1 MSQEALALVVKRSWG
16 VSFSWVLFG
25 QMMAR
30 PVRNQGRDDTTPDK
44 AEATRSCTYPP
55 PCPVRPQ
62 RYIFFKTPREVKPP
76 EDLQDLGVRFLQPF
90 VNLLSKGTYWWMNAF
105 IKTAHKKPIDLRAIG
120 KLPIAMRALTNYQR
134 LCEAFDARA
143 VSGGMITLSVPCALV

>member
-1 MSQEALALVVKRSWG
+1 
-16 VSFSWVLFG
+16 
-25 QMMAR
+25 MA
-30 PVRNQGRDDTTPDK
+30 PSVRDQVWNITTPN
-44 AEATRSCTYPP
+44 
-55 PCPVRPQ
+55 PCWGKVGSDEKLHLPIPHGPCAPQ

-90 VNLLSKGTYWWMNAF
+90 VNLLSKGTYWWMNTF

-134 LCEAFDARA
+134 LCEAFDAQV
-143 VSGGMITLSVPCALV
+143 VSGGTATSSIPCLLV